1 MSNTQERR
9 SKYDYRTEY
18 FKHNKGLFG
27 CIYFCSQCGKP
38 LLKKDVEVDH
48 IVPLAKLGVNHR
60 LNCVA
65 CCRKCNRSK
74 SDKLDERAIK
84 GVFVKVIEE
93 ILIGISNLVM
103 LTISSLYKLLISA
116 LQRSMTNT
124 QFTYKGLLI
133 SVIVIMGII
142 YIL

>member
-48 IVPLAKLGVNHR
+48 IVALSKMGVNHR

-84 GVFVKVIEE
+84 GLVVKVIEE
-93 ILIGISNLVM
+93 ILIAISNIIILAIKLVFD
-103 LTISSLYKLLISA
+103 LVA
-116 LQRSMTNT
+116 LST
-124 QFTYKGLLI
+124 QKIMNNIQFNFKGLLI
-133 SVIVIMGII
+133 ILIVVIGII